1 MSNLPRDTGF
11 QPVPATSSGKNPDV
25 RKTPRGC
32 VTRTGYKRVSQ
43 ACAFFLLALL
53 AGCIPD
59 AGTGGTG
66 ELVVPRQ
73 ELRQVDSLDLRTS
86 IAATQAT
93 QPSTQPAGPPPA
105 EVSMPIEECRRMA
118 LVNNLDLQV
127 QLFTPAIAHT
137 SLTAAEAQFEAVFV
151 AGVNGATSRTP
162 LGPDTVG
169 PRTSEVGASAGLQL
183 PLQTGG
189 SLQLNVPTDVVH
201 ADVPSPAVGTS
212 WTNNPGLSFVQPLLR
227 GGGIYVNTQGIRIAF
242 YEFQRSQ
249 AITKLEV
256 IRVLTDIDRA
266 YWQLFAARETLKVRK
281 KQYDSTN
288 AQLERARRLMNA
300 GKGNEPDVVRAESGL
315 ADTVENIIVAEND
328 VRQAQRNLKRL
339 LNDPSLPLDAFT
351 TVVPTTPPAA
361 FLYDL
366 DPARLTGAALAQRM
380 EMLDLELQLAEQAST
395 VTVARNAMLP
405 LVTFQYTYGVTGLG
419 KTYGRAW
426 EMIWERTPDSH
437 HLGVQ
442 LEVPIGNEA
451 ARSQYQAAILRRMQ
465 LLASKQQQT
474 LQIRQEIAN
483 AVDTIQTDWE
493 RIIAAHERVRLSS
506 RTLDVEVRQFNLGL
520 RTSTDVLIAEAD
532 LANAQLSEVSA
543 ISDYQIA
550 QVDIAFATGTVLG
563 ASHVDWQPVK
573 EPRVPRY

>member
-1 MSNLPRDTGF
+1 VL
-11 QPVPATSSGKNPDV
+11 
-25 RKTPRGC
+25 
-32 VTRTGYKRVSQ
+32 
-43 ACAFFLLALL
+43 FLLAILP
-53 AGCIPD
+53 GCFPD

-73 ELRQVDSLDLRTS
+73 QLRQIDPLDLRSS
-86 IAATQAT
+86 IATTQAT

-105 EVSMPIEECRRMA
+105 EVSLPIEECRRMA
-118 LVNNLDLQV
+118 LANNLDLQV

-137 SLTAAEAQFEAVFV
+137 SVTAAEAQFEAVFV
-151 AGVNGATSRTP
+151 ASVNGATSRTP

-169 PRTSEVGASAGLQL
+169 PRTNEASVTAGLQL

-189 SLQLNVPTDVVH
+189 SIQLNVPSDVVH
-201 ADVPSPAVGTS
+201 VDVPRPQVGTS
-212 WTNNPGLSFVQPLLR
+212 WTESPNLSFVQPLLR
-227 GGGIYVNTQGIRIAF
+227 GGGVYVNTQGIRIAF

-249 AITKLEV
+249 ATTKLEV
-256 IRVLTDIDRA
+256 IRVLTDVDHA
-266 YWQLFAARETLKVRK
+266 YWQLFAAREALKVHK
-281 KQYDSTN
+281 KEYDSTN
-288 AQLERARRLMNA
+288 AQLERARRQLNA
-300 GKGNEPDVVRAESGL
+300 GKAAEPDVVRAESGL

-328 VRQAQRNLKRL
+328 VRQAQRTLKRI
-339 LNDPSLPLDAFT
+339 LNDPSLPLDART
-351 TVVPTTPPAA
+351 TIVPTTPPAA

-366 DPARLTGAALAQRM
+366 DPARLTSAALNQRM
-380 EMLDLELQLAEQAST
+380 EMLDLELQLAEQTSNVA
-395 VTVARNAMLP
+395 VARNSMLP

-419 KTYGRAW
+419 KTFGHAW
-426 EMIWERTPDSH
+426 DMIWERTPDSH
-437 HLGVQ
+437 HFGVQ

-451 ARSQYQAAILRRMQ
+451 ARSQYQSAILRRMQ
-465 LLASKQQQT
+465 LLSSKQQEA

-483 AVDTIQTDWE
+483 AVDTLQTDWE
-493 RIIAAHERVRLSS
+493 RIIAAHERVRLSA
-506 RTLDVEVRQFNLGL
+506 RTRDVEVRQFNVGN
-520 RTSTDVLIAEAD
+520 RTTTDVLIAEAD